1 MDRLTD
7 NFSLSEFRCKDGTDV
22 PDSLMEH
29 VFLLAENLQI
39 LREEVGK
46 PIRVISGYRT
56 PAYNRRIK
64 GAPKSQHMLA
74 KAADIKISGMTP
86 TEVKE
91 VIVKLIKSGR
101 MKSGGVGLYK
111 TFTHYDVRGRN
122 ARWYGTGMKDDHS

>member
-1 MDRLTD
+1 VDRLTD

-91 VIVKLIKSGR
+91 VIVKLIKAGR